1 MWPLPSTKLSA
12 STATPPLE
20 VAPRSHQ
27 VAPRSHRGRTEV
39 APRSR
44 RDHFLEKKPMI
55 DPLPL
60 GGAAL
65 VGAALAFDLPPLTG
79 LPSFNSDAS
88 TCQAGRMRS
97 RGEWG

>member
-1 MWPLPSTKLSA
+1 
-12 STATPPLE
+12 
-20 VAPRSHQ
+20 
-27 VAPRSHRGRTEV
+27 
-39 APRSR
+39 
-44 RDHFLEKKPMI
+44 MI